1 MNLGNVR
8 EEVLFV
14 TDYDFNLVEIDS
26 TEVEVIEDEINNHEI
41 PDDLI
46 F

>member
-1 MNLGNVR
+1 MNLGNIR

-14 TDYDFNLVEIDS
+14 TDYDFNLIDVKS
-26 TEVEVIEDEINNHEI
+26 TEVEFIEEKPAYEDI
-41 PDDLI
+41 PV